1 MALDRETA
9 ALIAQ
14 TLDRFVRDEAGLNR
28 RRERLAANSDERI
41 HWPFLS
47 ELGVL
52 GLAVAEESGG
62 IGGSARDVGDACR
75 ILGGGLVLEPVIEGA
90 LLPAVL
96 LELAS
101 DTDGLDQLLSGTAMV
116 IAGGRATDR
125 IRANRTEDSW
135 LLNGKAVAVPAVP
148 GSDQLVIIARDGDG
162 NPLIV
167 RVPTLAVSSQPYRL
181 MDGRLAADV
190 QFADL
195 AFDEAAMIA
204 RGTLATEI
212 LATVRLLAVA
222 AYLSDAVGV
231 MERLV
236 LDTADYLRTRK
247 QFGVVIG
254 SFQALQHRFADMH
267 ADWLEAAAML
277 GHLASMID
285 RHDPDAMA
293 IAGEAAWIVERA
305 ASRIGHE
312 AIQMHG
318 GMGATEELAV
328 SHLNARLV
336 VLTRLVRAWLPQS
349 QALELVEQR
358 ALAGDR
364 V

>member
-28 RRERLAANSDERI
+28 RRERLAANGDERI

-52 GLAVAEESGG
+52 GLAVAEDFGG
-62 IGGSARDVGDACR
+62 IGGSARDVGEACR

-125 IRANRTEDSW
+125 ISASRTEDGW

-148 GSDQLVIIARDGDG
+148 GSDQLVIIARDDG

-167 RVPTLAVSSQPYRL
+167 RVPTLAVSTQPYRL

-212 LATVRLLAVA
+212 LATVRLRAVA

-285 RHDPDAMA
+285 RHDRDAMV

-305 ASRIGHE
+305 ACRIGHE